1 MNNPNLTE
9 IVKNARYD
17 DGTEHINIKE
27 LKKYFDFEEEI
38 KSFDKK
44 LIDFENVFLI
54 SAMIFVAISI
64 CFWIVKI
71 IIMSNSSNPLFSDLG
86 TFAIA
91 SALLGSISIFILLAV
106 AYEIYWFIV
115 HLFYSDEELE
125 ILKRRSKKN
134 YKGSQLLDFFYN
146 YFPIK
151 YYNEFKETFTNHY
164 KTEEEKFKKWISSDE
179 ITARQLYVK
188 LLSNKDVQNDIYKKI
203 WEKENQKEL
212 AKDIEE
218 KSKKIEEKKKQ
229 VIKEEINNY
238 FK

>member
-44 LIDFENVFLI
+44 LIDFENTFFI
-54 SAMIFVAISI
+54 SAGIFIFIVI
-64 CFWIVKI
+64 CLWFIKI
-71 IIMSNSSNPLFSDLG
+71 IIMSNMSNLYYDLG
-86 TFAIA
+86 TFAIF
-91 SALLGSISIFILLAV
+91 STIFGSIIIFGVLGI
-106 AYEIYWFIV
+106 AYELYWFIV
-115 HLFYSDEELE
+115 HLFYSDEEIE
-125 ILKRRSKKN
+125 ILKRKSKKN
-134 YKGSQLLDFFYN
+134 YKGSQLLEFFDN
-146 YFPIK
+146 YFPVK
-151 YYNEFKETFTNHY
+151 YYNEFKETFKNHY
-164 KTEEEKFKKWISSDE
+164 KDEEEKFKKWISSDE